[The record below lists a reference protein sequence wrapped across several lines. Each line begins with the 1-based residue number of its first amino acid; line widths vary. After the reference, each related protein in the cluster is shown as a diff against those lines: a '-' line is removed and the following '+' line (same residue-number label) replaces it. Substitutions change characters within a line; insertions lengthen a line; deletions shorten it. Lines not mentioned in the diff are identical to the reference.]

1 MEELATPAKEL
12 AEYDAIDDSSGIF
25 MPMLIESRAKR
36 VLIADD
42 DPLMREHLSALASK
56 AGFDVATAATGKE
69 ALASMQSEYSPIVLS
84 DLRMPD
90 MDGVELCR
98 AIRRTT
104 FPGYVYVV
112 LLTAHDAQRELLAGF
127 EAGADDYVS
136 KNVSEAELVARLR
149 TAHRVVAVEQTLR
162 ASLEEKRRQ
171 AQTDA
176 LTDCYNRY
184 YFSKHLARELKRS
197 QRIGDCAA
205 LLLFDIDRFK
215 SVNDRYGHAVG
226 DEVLVEFASRLR
238 SALVR
243 ECDWSARIG
252 GEEFVAVL
260 PGTDLQGARVVAEK
274 IRRRIAEQPIPTQ
287 AGHLAITVS
296 IGAAV
301 YDGGNAALAPHADT
315 LLEWADRNLYR
326 SKLAGRNRVTAAVE

>member
-1 MEELATPAKEL
+1 MEELATPAEEF
-12 AEYDAIDDSSGIF
+12 AEHDSIDDTNCTF
-25 MPMLIESRAKR
+25 LPMLIESRTKR

-42 DPLMREHLSALASK
+42 DPLMREHLAALASK
-56 AGFDVATAATGKE
+56 AGFEVATVAGGRE
-69 ALASMQSEYSPIVLS
+69 ALASMSADFSPIVLS
-84 DLRMPD
+84 DLGMPD
-90 MDGVELCR
+90 MDGVELCQ
-98 AIRRTT
+98 AIRGASC
-104 FPGYVYVV
+104 PGYVYVM

-149 TAHRVVAVEQTLR
+149 TAHRVVAVEQSLR

-176 LTDCYNRY
+176 LTGCYNRY
-184 YFSKHLARELKRS
+184 YFSKHLARELNRS
-197 QRIGDCAA
+197 QRTGECVAV
-205 LLLFDIDRFK
+205 LLFDIDRFK

-238 SALVR
+238 LALAR

-260 PGTDLQGARVVAEK
+260 PGTDLEGARIVAEK
-274 IRRRIAEQPIPTQ
+274 IRRGIAEQPFTTQ
-287 AGHLAITVS
+287 AGKLAITVS
-296 IGAAV
+296 IGAAAR
-301 YDGGNAALAPHADT
+301 YGGDAGQKEHADT
-315 LLEWADRNLYR
+315 LVELADRNLYR
-326 SKLAGRNRVTAAVE
+326 SKLAGRNRVTATAE